1 MAALSTPPPRGRF
14 ATAAFRDLAPM
25 RRPTFSCLSM
35 TEPHPLRERT
45 PTANRR
51 LLSPGV
57 IVLCLAVLA
66 ASVLTA
72 AALIAAG

>member
-1 MAALSTPPPRGRF
+1 MS
-14 ATAAFRDLAPM
+14 
-25 RRPTFSCLSM
+25 
-35 TEPHPLRERT
+35 EPHPLRSRA

-51 LLSPGV
+51 VLSPGV
-57 IVLCLAVLA
+57 MVLGLAVLA

>member
-1 MAALSTPPPRGRF
+1 
-14 ATAAFRDLAPM
+14 
-25 RRPTFSCLSM
+25 M
-35 TEPHPLRERT
+35 TQPHPLRERP

-51 LLSPGV
+51 LLTPGV
-57 IVLCLAVLA
+57 MALGLAVLA